1 MGSRRYPVAVAAFL
15 LFLAGCAVA
24 QTPGAAQG
32 APAAQGGLAAPNRIS
47 AQSNCS
53 ETVVRLRGD
62 FGSARF
68 TVDVADDD
76 AERSKGLMF
85 VDSMPTSK
93 GMLFVYP
100 RAQRVAFWMKNTLI
114 PLDMIFA
121 DSKGVVTKVHSNAI
135 PGDLTAIPGNGMV
148 QFVLEINGGLAQQMG
163 ISEGAQLQH
172 PSIVEGVWPC
182 E

>member
-1 MGSRRYPVAVAAFL
+1 
-15 LFLAGCAVA
+15 
-24 QTPGAAQG
+24 
-32 APAAQGGLAAPNRIS
+32 
-47 AQSNCS
+47 
-53 ETVVRLRGD
+53 
-62 FGSARF
+62 
-68 TVDVADDD
+68 
-76 AERSKGLMF
+76 
-85 VDSMPTSK
+85 
-93 GMLFVYP
+93 
-100 RAQRVAFWMKNTLI
+100 MKNTLI